1 MEHPQ
6 TPSQHGITPRNAQ
19 HQLALEDI
27 EQPSAVT
34 YSATQSLHATLSH
47 NHQQP
52 VEPVE
57 RAGFSQVT
65 PGNLD
70 QLDRDD
76 DAISYNIPPAKRQMR
91 DRKPN
96 TPSNTTGNGR
106 TPGIR
111 AQDSLKKSKPAKVID
126 TKAKIRE
133 EITNATLAQR
143 KAFLIEKQDYFAPL
157 LQQAFVPYQQ
167 LEAQPNGIKAT
178 LKPYQLAGLSYMVYL
193 YKNGAN
199 GILGDDMGLGKTLQ
213 TLSLIQYL
221 KENYPTSVKGKLQR
235 PFLIV
240 CPLSVLGSWMDET
253 EKWTDL
259 RR

>member
-1 MEHPQ
+1 MSRVA
-6 TPSQHGITPRNAQ
+6 TLSFYSQLKRRTTDLSFSLSDAQ

-157 LQQAFVPYQQ
+157 LQQGNYLQK
-167 LEAQPNGIKAT
+167 LIAQFQSIRRREGQTTSFCALSAARSPAEWHQSYFKA
-178 LKPYQLAGLSYMVYL
+178 LSACGFKLYGLLV
-193 YKNGAN
+193 
-199 GILGDDMGLGKTLQ
+199 Q
-213 TLSLIQYL
+213 
-221 KENYPTSVKGKLQR
+221 
-235 PFLIV
+235 
-240 CPLSVLGSWMDET
+240 
-253 EKWTDL
+253 KWG
-259 RR
+259 